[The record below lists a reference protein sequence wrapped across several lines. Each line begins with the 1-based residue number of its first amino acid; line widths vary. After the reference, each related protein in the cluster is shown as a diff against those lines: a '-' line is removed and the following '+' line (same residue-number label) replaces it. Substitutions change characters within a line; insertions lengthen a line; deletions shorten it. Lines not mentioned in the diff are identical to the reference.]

1 MPLPALAQTY
11 TPYPMRIA
19 RGVGDRIIADD
30 GRVFFDFYGG
40 HCVASTG
47 HCHPHVVKA
56 IQAQAESLLFY
67 STAGDVP
74 IRAKAAER
82 LIEFARADLAQVF
95 FCNSGAEANENA
107 IKLSKLITGRNKIAS
122 LQGGWHG
129 RTLACLS
136 ATEDAKI
143 TKPYQNWLLPS
154 LQLAF
159 EDLTALAAAD
169 FSDVACVI
177 VEPIQSLA
185 GVRVVSDA
193 YLQALSA
200 KTKAAGSVLIFD
212 EIQTGVGRLGLPFA
226 ASKSKLADVVTS
238 AKGIASGLPMG
249 AVLMQE
255 SIAKQLRPQDLG
267 STFGGGPIACA
278 ALIATLQAIED
289 ESMMANAMAAES
301 KLRVGIAA
309 IDTRIQVLGQ
319 GLLLGLQM
327 PRAHAFKEYAF
338 ANGILLGAS
347 SNADVLRLMPPLNLT
362 EEAIA
367 AFLQSLRTFI
377 QHN

>member
-19 RGVGDRIIADD
+19 HGTGDRIFADD
-30 GRVFFDFYGG
+30 GRIFFDFYGG

-47 HCHPHVVKA
+47 HCHPHVVNA
-56 IQAQAESLLFY
+56 IQKQAGSLLFY

-74 IRAKAAER
+74 IRAQAAQA
-82 LIEFARADLAQVF
+82 LIDFANADLAQVF

-107 IKLSKLITGRNKIAS
+107 IKLSKLLTGRTKIAS

-143 TKPYQNWLLPS
+143 TQPYQNWLLPS
-154 LQLAF
+154 LQLAVD
-159 EDLTALAAAD
+159 DLSALASVD

-185 GVRVVSDA
+185 GVRVVSDV

-200 KTKAAGSVLIFD
+200 KARAAGTLVIFD
-212 EIQTGVGRLGLPFA
+212 EIQTGVGRLGLPYA
-226 ASKSKLADVVTS
+226 ASKSALADFVTS
-238 AKGIASGLPMG
+238 AKGIASGVPMG
-249 AVLMQE
+249 AVLMRE
-255 SIAKQLRPQDLG
+255 AIAKQLRPQDLG
-267 STFGGGPIACA
+267 STFGGGPLACA
-278 ALIATLQAIED
+278 ALIATLEAIQA
-289 ESMMANAMAAES
+289 ESMMAHALNAEQQ
-301 KLRVGIAA
+301 LRQGIAQ
-309 IDTRIQVLGQ
+309 IDASIRVLGQ
-319 GLLLGLQM
+319 GLLLGLHMQQ
-327 PRAHAFKEYAF
+327 ASAFKAYAF

-347 SNADVLRLMPPLNLT
+347 SNAEVLRLMPPLNLSQA
-362 EEAIA
+362 AID
-367 AFLQSLRTFI
+367 AFLNTLNAFGTR
-377 QHN
+377 